1 MSATGATASYE
12 MRLAIADR
20 LNTNEAFLRW
30 ATNAVATAVFHLASS
45 KDFHIHGADLTNT
58 NALRIDVKATLSG
71 LRGEASYDPDAN
83 SRGPVQFIIEGG
95 TNPIVTMVQD
105 PYGMAGYQLN
115 PKQAGSDTYTR
126 DVARMDWS
134 SATAPLD
141 KAQIEDAAR
150 NAYLAMTGSPMPDGV
165 QVNIDVPPV
174 TDGTVRD
181 PSIQI
186 SENQGATVATVNN
199 QRYPFADFEFINSE
213 SQARVFSGEMIQ
225 SAAGTG
231 AFVELFTTQSRSGVQ
246 NSVIDLGQE
255 FLSPSGDWQ
264 NEVLSKLGSTPQD
277 QVLKKMVQDQYR
289 VETYQLDPEL
299 WKRYPRH
306 IGRTDWSHAMQP
318 LDKEL
323 VRSLAYRAFNE
334 MTGLELS
341 SFSLEKSEVSAEAI
355 RNPDAA
361 HPEVT
366 ITGNINAKLY
376 TPKDNPYPFADFRFD
391 DNGGAHPARV
401 AFSGEMVQTS
411 PGHGEF
417 VNLFAV
423 VRKTEATFELGEKF
437 FGQGTWEQAVLDSV
451 RSLNTEERGQVYRRI
466 FQH

>member
-1 MSATGATASYE
+1 MNKKLPFILIAAVAAAFLVAILLFRQNPQVKNLPPEAKAKTSVQATPAAVQETDSVVASNLISLRQIARNPSMSATGATASYE

-45 KDFHIHGADLTNT
+45 KDFHIHGADLANT
-58 NALRIDVKATLSG
+58 NAMRIDVKATLSG
-71 LRGEASYDPDAN
+71 LRGEASYDPDTN

-115 PKQAGSDTYTR
+115 PKQAGSDTYPR

-150 NAYLAMTGSPMPDGV
+150 NAYLAMTGSPMPNGV

-186 SENQGATVATVNN
+186 SGNQGATVATVNN

-213 SQARVFSGEMIQ
+213 TQARVFSGEMIQ

-231 AFVELFTTQSRSGVQ
+231 AFVELFTTQSRSGAQ

-277 QVLKKMVQDQYR
+277 QVLKR
-289 VETYQLDPEL
+289 V
-299 WKRYPRH
+299 
-306 IGRTDWSHAMQP
+306 WSIP
-318 LDKEL
+318 N
-323 VRSLAYRAFNE
+323 R
-334 MTGLELS
+334 
-341 SFSLEKSEVSAEAI
+341 
-355 RNPDAA
+355 
-361 HPEVT
+361 
-366 ITGNINAKLY
+366 
-376 TPKDNPYPFADFRFD
+376 
-391 DNGGAHPARV
+391 
-401 AFSGEMVQTS
+401 
-411 PGHGEF
+411 
-417 VNLFAV
+417 
-423 VRKTEATFELGEKF
+423 
-437 FGQGTWEQAVLDSV
+437 
-451 RSLNTEERGQVYRRI
+451 
-466 FQH
+466 